1 MTTTPSPGGPV
12 DQEQAIAAVVA
23 AFVADPVLR
32 WVYPSAVAYLTHFP
46 ELVRIFSA
54 ASFATDSVV
63 CSEGYTGTALWVAPG
78 SPPPDEEALGALL
91 GGTIAEERQ
100 EMAFAF
106 LGQMEEHH
114 PPDPIW
120 YLPFIGVD
128 PSHHSRGHGTALLQ
142 AGLERADRDDLPA
155 YLEASS
161 PRNRSLYERHG
172 FEVTGEIQA
181 GDSPP
186 LWPMLRRPGAS

>member
-1 MTTTPSPGGPV
+1 MTATTIPSGSV
-12 DQEQAIAAVVA
+12 DRDQALAAVVA

-32 WVYPSAVAYLTHFP
+32 WVYPGASRYLTAFP
-46 ELVRIFSA
+46 RLLEVFAGSA
-54 ASFATDSVV
+54 FDTESADCT
-63 CSEGYTGTALWVAPG
+63 EGYTGAALWVAPS
-78 SPPPDEEALGALL
+78 SPADEEAIGALL
-91 GGTIAEERQ
+91 QETIDEERH
-100 EMAFAF
+100 EVSFTF

-114 PPDPIW
+114 PTDPVW

-128 PSHHSRGHGTALLQ
+128 PSHQSRGHGSALLQ
-142 AGLERADRDDLPA
+142 VGLARADGDGLPA

-172 FEVTGEIQA
+172 FEVVGEIQA

-186 LWPMLRRPGAS
+186 LWPMLRPARSG